1 MMLVLKLR
9 LKSRKRWLR
18 SSKRFSNSVK
28 TIEETIGITIVTVG
42 TRRVINRITDAIR
55 EIRRSTSPKRSRA
68 VIGNKAARRKLL
80 KRRKLLQL
88 LNLSPMRLCKQLLRL
103 ILMLTSLL
111 SLPTKRRKI
120 LMRRMRPLSK
130 GNPISTSMMS

>member
-1 MMLVLKLR
+1 MMLVLRLR

-18 SSKRFSNSVK
+18 NSKRFSNSVK

-68 VIGNKAARRKLL
+68 VIGNKVARKRLL

-88 LNLSPMRLCKQLLRL
+88 LNLSPMRPCKQLLRL
-103 ILMLTSLL
+103 ISMLTLPS